1 MATKYRVYNAK
12 GDVILDNVTAPISIE
27 LEAGKQYAAGD
38 FKYTAIDAEGNEAK
52 LIDVPAF
59 KAVDDDEE
67 ATPHNITVDPDEDS
81 VEVSA
86 Q

>member
-52 LIDVPAF
+52 IIDVPAF
-59 KAVDDDEE
+59 KAVDDDK
-67 ATPHNITVDPDEDS
+67 AVTPKNITVAHDEGS
-81 VEVSA
+81 AEVSA
-86 Q
+86 K

>member
-38 FKYTAIDAEGNEAK
+38 FKYTAIDDEGNEAK

-59 KAVDDDEE
+59 TAVDDKR
-67 ATPHNITVDPDEDS
+67 ATPQNIVVNHDEDS
-81 VEVSA
+81 AKVSA
-86 Q
+86 K

>member
-12 GDVILDNVTAPISIE
+12 GNVILDNVTAPISIE

-59 KAVDDDEE
+59 KAVDDDKA

-81 VEVSA
+81 AEVSA
-86 Q
+86 K

>member
-27 LEAGKQYAAGD
+27 LEAGKKYAAGD
-38 FKYTAIDAEGNEAK
+38 FKYTAIDDEGNEAK

-59 KAVDDDEE
+59 TAVGDDKA
-67 ATPHNITVDPDEDS
+67 ATPQNITVDPYVDTAK
-81 VEVSA
+81 VSA
-86 Q
+86 K

>member
-27 LEAGKQYAAGD
+27 LEAGKKYAAGD

-59 KAVDDDEE
+59 TAVDDKG
-67 ATPHNITVDPDEDS
+67 AIPQSITVDHDEDS
-81 VEVSA
+81 AKVSA
-86 Q
+86 K

>member
-27 LEAGKQYAAGD
+27 LEAGKKYAAGD
-38 FKYTAIDAEGNEAK
+38 FKYTAIDDEGNEAK

-59 KAVDDDEE
+59 TAVGDDKA
-67 ATPHNITVDPDEDS
+67 ATPQSITVDPDVDS
-81 VEVSA
+81 VKASA
-86 Q
+86 K

>member
-27 LEAGKQYAAGD
+27 IEAGKQYAEGD

-52 LIDVPAF
+52 LIDVPKF
-59 KAVDDDEE
+59 KAVDDEE
-67 ATPHNITVDPDEDS
+67 AVPHDIVVDPDENS
-81 VEVSA
+81 AEVSA
-86 Q
+86 E

>member
-59 KAVDDDEE
+59 KAVDGDKG
-67 ATPHNITVDPDEDS
+67 ATPQSITVDPDEDS
-81 VEVSA
+81 AKVSA
-86 Q
+86 K

>member
-59 KAVDDDEE
+59 KAVGDDKAATPQNIVVNHDDDS
-67 ATPHNITVDPDEDS
+67 AA
-81 VEVSA
+81 VSA
-86 Q
+86 K

>member
-59 KAVDDDEE
+59 KAVDNDKE
-67 ATPHNITVDPDEDS
+67 AAPHSITVDHAENS
-81 VEVSA
+81 AAVSA
-86 Q
+86 K

>member
-27 LEAGKQYAAGD
+27 LEAGKQYAEGD

-59 KAVDDDEE
+59 KAVGDDK
-67 ATPHNITVDPDEDS
+67 AVTPQSITVDHDVDS
-81 VEVSA
+81 AEVSA
-86 Q
+86 K

>member
-27 LEAGKQYAAGD
+27 LEAGKKYAAGD

-59 KAVDDDEE
+59 TAVGDDKA
-67 ATPHNITVDPDEDS
+67 ATPQSITVDPDEES
-81 VEVSA
+81 AEVSA
-86 Q
+86 K

>member
-27 LEAGKQYAAGD
+27 LEAGKKYAAGD

-59 KAVDDDEE
+59 TAVDDK
-67 ATPHNITVDPDEDS
+67 AAIPQSITVDPDEES
-81 VEVSA
+81 AEVSA
-86 Q
+86 K

>member
-27 LEAGKQYAAGD
+27 LEAGKQYAEGD

-59 KAVDDDEE
+59 TAVGDDKA
-67 ATPHNITVDPDEDS
+67 AIPQSITVDPDEDS
-81 VEVSA
+81 AEVSA
-86 Q
+86 K

>member
-27 LEAGKQYAAGD
+27 LEAGKQYAEGD

-59 KAVDDDEE
+59 KAVDDKG
-67 ATPHNITVDPDEDS
+67 ATPQSITVDHDEDS
-81 VEVSA
+81 AAVSA
-86 Q
+86 K

>member
-27 LEAGKQYAAGD
+27 LEAGKQYAVGD

-59 KAVDDDEE
+59 KAGDDDED

-81 VEVSA
+81 AAVSA